1 MKFSLVQ
8 AAYALHCYYTTFLRD
23 IGGTS
28 GNLKHLDLNIF
39 AKFGIDVI
47 ARNVN
52 FLVKFL

>member
-47 ARNVN
+47 ARNFN